1 MELEARLMSSEQSSV
16 NIDRKGDTNQN
27 ILAEIIDK
35 VESKVLSLE

>member
-1 MELEARLMSSEQSSV
+1 MSSEQSSV